1 MMKGKMTK
9 EQYYQHL
16 EQENLRLKEEL
27 KEAEQKFVDLNK
39 IVSTFCNKNLGTLDD
54 LMGSI
59 LGWLYYDW
67 SVEDCIDPE
76 NIGNSE

>member
-1 MMKGKMTK
+1 MMKGKIMTK

-39 IVSTFCNKNLGTLDD
+39 IVSA
-54 LMGSI
+54 
-59 LGWLYYDW
+59 
-67 SVEDCIDPE
+67 V
-76 NIGNSE
+76 SEEVMKIRK